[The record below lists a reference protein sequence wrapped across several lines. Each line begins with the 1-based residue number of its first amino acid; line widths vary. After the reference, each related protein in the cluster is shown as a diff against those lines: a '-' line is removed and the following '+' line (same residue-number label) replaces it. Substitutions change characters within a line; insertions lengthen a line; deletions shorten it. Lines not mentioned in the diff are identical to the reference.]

1 MTSLI
6 NLAVLKILESISA
19 KADPKL
25 KLGMKSAVVQSD
37 PIVRDLL
44 KKGVKRKRNEIGNT
58 KNLYKHTYLNAGKTK
73 KNFLKKAHH
82 VRNVYLISIPNKRL
96 IKFSGY
102 FSSFS
107 ILLVTLEIRCHIC

>member
-1 MTSLI
+1 MTSLR
-6 NLAVLKILESISA
+6 NLAVLKILESMR
-19 KADPKL
+19 DPKL
-25 KLGMKSAVVQSD
+25 KLGMKSAVVQRD

-82 VRNVYLISIPNKRL
+82 VRNVY
-96 IKFSGY
+96 
-102 FSSFS
+102 
-107 ILLVTLEIRCHIC
+107 

>member
-44 KKGVKRKRNEIGNT
+44 KK
-58 KNLYKHTYLNAGKTK
+58 
-73 KNFLKKAHH
+73 
-82 VRNVYLISIPNKRL
+82 
-96 IKFSGY
+96 
-102 FSSFS
+102 
-107 ILLVTLEIRCHIC
+107 RC

>member
-1 MTSLI
+1 MTSLR
-6 NLAVLKILESISA
+6 NLAVLKILESMR
-19 KADPKL
+19 DPKL

-73 KNFLKKAHH
+73 KNFLMLQESCLGPYQFKPEA
-82 VRNVYLISIPNKRL
+82 
-96 IKFSGY
+96 
-102 FSSFS
+102 
-107 ILLVTLEIRCHIC
+107 TLRR